1 MWYGLTQSP
10 GWRQSGDFSSLSPS
24 VLSSGTALNRMTW
37 TRSNRQTW
45 RNKFKD
51 KCKISYPTRQ
61 VYWLSYLLYLLY
73 LLSWKVQKVSP
84 QKSFKLDAA
93 VVNNK
98 HSPCQ
103 LVWDNQSSS
112 FCPFGLDWRGRTLPA
127 SFLWWTGRSLR
138 DTLERC
144 PSAICPTIARPTSA
158 LPQVSLPKR
167 RKNRVK
173 YNVTPKMIPQCFF
186 NNTVCQLI
194 FKRVFS
200 I

>member
-37 TRSNRQTW
+37 TRSSRQTW
-45 RNKFKD
+45 GNKFKD
-51 KCKISYPTRQ
+51 KWKSSYPTEQ
-61 VYWLSYLLYLLY
+61 VYWLS
-73 LLSWKVQKVSP
+73 
-84 QKSFKLDAA
+84 KSNHKNFKLDTA
-93 VVNNK
+93 VVNSK

-103 LVWDNQSSS
+103 LAWDNQSSS
-112 FCPFGLDWRGRTLPA
+112 FSPFGLDWRGRTLPA
-127 SFLWWTGRSLR
+127 SFLWWTGQSLR
-138 DTLERC
+138 DTLEQC
-144 PSAICPTIARPTSA
+144 PSAICPTAARPTSA
-158 LPQVSLPKR
+158 SPQVSLPKR

-173 YNVTPKMIPQCFF
+173 YYVTPKMIPQCFF